1 MDIYYKKIR
10 GVIGLPQDIYEV
22 LWVFLLY
29 AVLGW
34 MVEVAYAGVC
44 EAKFVNRGFLNGP
57 YCPIYGFGMLIVV
70 MILYP
75 IKENWLL
82 LFLGAFLLT
91 TVLEYLTGLI
101 LEKIFHH
108 KWWDYSDIPFNI
120 QGYVCLKF
128 SLMWGLGGT
137 FMVAVVHPFFYKW
150 IHLIPTIFDRILL
163 AIMVIGLLV
172 DVSATVS
179 DILKFNKR
187 IKQLDQLAMRMRKIS
202 DELGEDIFDKVAL
215 AMQKGEDIL
224 SEHDEKV
231 QQFMKMRA
239 DFEAKLKDK
248 HRASERLIKAFPNIK
263 SRKWGEV
270 LEKYKDT
277 LKIKAKYKNTTKIE
291 QILGKAKQTLEEM
304 EPLDRNTNGL
314 VYVVITKKNNTYVVK
329 NDDFGEV
336 VERMKESGDTEVSQ
350 MLAMWKDGAV
360 DISSYRFRKE
370 LLCLNHKNKNT
381 EILVQTYDGIRIKRL
396 MDTMK

>member
-1 MDIYYKKIR
+1 M
-10 GVIGLPQDIYEV
+10 GLPQDIYEV

-137 FMVAVVHPFFYKW
+137 FIVAVVHPFFYKW

-202 DELGEDIFDKVAL
+202 DELGEDIFDKVTL

-314 VYVVITKKNNTYVVK
+314 VYVVITKKSNTYVVK

-370 LLCLNHKNKNT
+370 LLCLNQKNKNT